1 MSGWHRFDPQAAR
14 LTLQIHA
21 RPGARVTAVAGLH
34 GDALKIHV
42 AAPPVDDRAN
52 AALLAWLAG
61 VLELPQAAVRLRA
74 GAKSRRKIV
83 EIRPADAEIAA
94 RAAALAAATGQPDF

>member
-1 MSGWHRFDPQAAR
+1 MSGWHRYDAQAAR
-14 LTLQIHA
+14 LTLQIHV
-21 RPGARVTAVAGLH
+21 RPGARRTTAAGLH

-52 AALLAWLAG
+52 EALLAWIAAA
-61 VLELPQAAVRLRA
+61 LELPRTAVQLRA

-83 EIRPADAEIAA
+83 EISPADAVTAA
-94 RAAALAAATGQPDF
+94 RAAALAAPDNQPES

>member
-1 MSGWHRFDPQAAR
+1 MSSWHRHDAQAAC

-21 RPGARVTAVAGLH
+21 RPGARSTAVAGLH

-52 AALLAWLAG
+52 EALLAWIAE
-61 VLELPQAAVRLRA
+61 VLDLPRAAVKLRS

-83 EIRPADAEIAA
+83 EISGADAATAA
-94 RAAALAAATGQPDF
+94 RAAALVTAGN

>member
-1 MSGWHRFDPQAAR
+1 LSGWLRFDPQAAR
-14 LTLQIHA
+14 LTLQLHV

-34 GDALKIHV
+34 GDALKIHI

-61 VLELPQAAVRLRA
+61 VLALPPATLRLLT
-74 GAKSRRKIV
+74 GARSRRKIV
-83 EIRPADAEIAA
+83 EISPADAGLAA
-94 RAAALAAATGQPDF
+94 RAATLASASQPDR